1 MRTAETTT
9 RTKST
14 IQRLALSRI
23 IAAMLIAGTV
33 GAAYAQ
39 QPTISLGW
47 VDAEILTREGQTAQA
62 RLRATTTSSTAP
74 SQSFNV
80 SVESSDQGWTA
91 TSGADYAPVNQTVT
105 FNPSD
110 FQVYGGA
117 YSAEKRVALR
127 THSDN
132 VVELEERYSVSYHDS
147 TLPSHVTV
155 DNVAILHAIRDAT
168 PDPIVTVATL
178 PRINEGNDA
187 LTVIS
192 VNRDVEY
199 DWSMTLTTSDGSAV
213 GGPGTRQGGPGTDTP
228 IIAHDYDKQ
237 NRIETFSLGTRRREI
252 RYSTAS
258 DTLIEGDQTFD
269 VTVEGVSLN
278 SRFQVN
284 GRTQTTVT
292 IVDDDHPIWSIA
304 GNPPNGED
312 VNEFGGTWHLTV
324 SSGTHATWEKDL
336 YAGFG
341 RGRSP
346 HAAPRWRPGQPQT
359 DDRPRRGTL
368 TGCPRLAPA
377 VRRDQRHGTRR
388 RSLRRRL
395 LERSAR
401 RARDRRL
408 RWRRPDGTC
417 RSPPADV
424 SLRAKSSVSH

>member
-292 IVDDDHPIWSIA
+292 I
-304 GNPPNGED
+304 GRRRPP
-312 VNEFGGTWHLTV
+312 
-324 SSGTHATWEKDL
+324 DL
-336 YAGFG
+336 EHRWQPAQR
-341 RGRSP
+341 RGRK
-346 HAAPRWRPGQPQT
+346 R
-359 DDRPRRGTL
+359 
-368 TGCPRLAPA
+368 
-377 VRRDQRHGTRR
+377 VRRKPGT
-388 RSLRRRL
+388 
-395 LERSAR
+395 
-401 RARDRRL
+401 
-408 RWRRPDGTC
+408 
-417 RSPPADV
+417 
-424 SLRAKSSVSH
+424 